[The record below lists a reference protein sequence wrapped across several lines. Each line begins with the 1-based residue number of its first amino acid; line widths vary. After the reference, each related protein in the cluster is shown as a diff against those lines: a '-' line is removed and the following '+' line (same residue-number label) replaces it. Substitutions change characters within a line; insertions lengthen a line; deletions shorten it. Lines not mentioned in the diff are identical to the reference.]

1 MHPIDG
7 SVYSGYPRSHTAANV
22 AAMGN
27 FDWIALVFAT
37 VVIGFAVI
45 GELKD
50 IELCNVGE
58 RSNGRLGCDFAG
70 L

>member
-1 MHPIDG
+1 
-7 SVYSGYPRSHTAANV
+7 
-22 AAMGN
+22 MGN